1 MDIYSIQGEY
11 LIAPQRPN
19 TGSLCKML
27 LQFFPLLSFLLW
39 SGKTSASNPLPT
51 IDLGYKIQQAIAYN
65 VCFLSPMPLR
75 TDIME
80 DKTPLTNQL
89 VSRPILQLHQHPL
102 RAGTDGG
109 SALFRARAPADESH
123 CRPDRCCGR
132 NLSSG
137 VSCVVSL
144 RTGAAERED

>member
-1 MDIYSIQGEY
+1 
-11 LIAPQRPN
+11 
-19 TGSLCKML
+19 
-27 LQFFPLLSFLLW
+27 
-39 SGKTSASNPLPT
+39 
-51 IDLGYKIQQAIAYN
+51 
-65 VCFLSPMPLR
+65 
-75 TDIME
+75 ME

-109 SALFRARAPADESH
+109 SALFRARAPADESY
-123 CRPDRCCGR
+123 CRPDRCCWR

-144 RTGAAERED
+144 WTGAAERGD